1 MELIM
6 LVNSLYNKLQKSELS
21 TLTTLWYINSTQ
33 NYNDCRLT
41 CPGAGQVE
49 GVYVLSLAGS
59 VRPLGLHPDRLSWP
73 PGQVVTVSSVSV
85 RHPHKIPEL
94 SDTVGGIVCRGVQG
108 LSRETILHN
117 QRSVEP

>member
-6 LVNSLYNKLQKSELS
+6 LVNSLYIKLQKSKLS
-21 TLTTLWYINSTQ
+21 TLWYINSTQ

-41 CPGAGQVE
+41 CPGAGRVE

-73 PGQVVTVSSVSV
+73 PGQVVTVPSVSV

-108 LSRETILHN
+108 LSRETTLHN